1 MKSYEKIKEMLCEE
15 LETIAKKGELTAG
28 SLDTVDK
35 LTHAIKSLETIMA
48 MNEYSEDGYSNRGS
62 YDGNADGN
70 SYARRYTRGGSY
82 ARYGNVKR
90 DNMGRYSRD
99 EANEEIINRLHE
111 VMNDAPNEQT
121 KQEIRKLINKME
133 NM

>member
-48 MNEYSEDGYSNRGS
+48 MNEYSEDGYSSRGS
-62 YDGNADGN
+62 YDGNVNSN
-70 SYARRYTRGGSY
+70 SYARRYTREGGNSY
-82 ARYGNVKR
+82 ARYGNVRR
-90 DNMGRYSRD
+90 DSMGRYSREGD
-99 EANEEIINRLHE
+99 DVVHSMRELMNRTSDPKAKDAIRQAMSEIERG
-111 VMNDAPNEQT
+111 
-121 KQEIRKLINKME
+121 
-133 NM
+133 

>member
-15 LETIAKKGELTAG
+15 LEAIAKKGELTAG

-35 LTHAIKSLETIMA
+35 LTHAIKSLETIIA

-62 YDGNADGN
+62 YDGNMN
-70 SYARRYTRGGSY
+70 SNSY
-82 ARYGNVKR
+82 ARYGNVRR
-90 DNMGRYSRD
+90 DSMGRYSRD
-99 EANEEIINRLHE
+99 EANDEIINRLNE